1 MKLKVVLM
9 LWQVSLYRFCRKLKD
24 EINFWVIDK
33 DAFSHSEENSS
44 LFTDLEKNS
53 HTKKA
58 LITTSSL
65 PRKNKSLIWELGKQE
80 GFCWNMCLR

>member
-1 MKLKVVLM
+1 MA
-9 LWQVSLYRFCRKLKD
+9 SFLYRFCRKLKD
-24 EINFWVIDK
+24 EINFWVIDN

-58 LITTSSL
+58 LITKAVYRGSI
-65 PRKNKSLIWELGKQE
+65 KV
-80 GFCWNMCLR
+80 